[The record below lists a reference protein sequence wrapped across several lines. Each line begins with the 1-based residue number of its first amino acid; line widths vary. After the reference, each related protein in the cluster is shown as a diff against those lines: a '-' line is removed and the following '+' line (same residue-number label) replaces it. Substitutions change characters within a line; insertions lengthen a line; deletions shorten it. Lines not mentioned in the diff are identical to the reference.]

1 MTLLNHDNIMP
12 LLGAYIGDD
21 SHHLVTPFMSMNCD
35 GLGWVWF
42 GLGWVAWHFANL
54 G

>member
-35 GLGWVWF
+35 GLVWFGLVWF
-42 GLGWVAWHFANL
+42 GLGCVAFR
-54 G
+54 